1 MDFQELRKQIPAKF
15 LQEYLE
21 TVEEAQ
27 SVKVSNSRHWMLIQ
41 CYAELQ
47 FRLNGGSKCPV
58 CRSHVRHVVPVRSE
72 HRDGTVDNF
81 SCLCTR
87 CFEAE
92 RAISNVVITHIGK
105 AAVEHYPRKY
115 DIVLDPGTIGTKPG
129 KKRKRA
135 AG

>member
-1 MDFQELRKQIPAKF
+1 MDFRELRKQIPAKF

-27 SVKVSNSRHWMLIQ
+27 SVAVSNTRHWMLIQ

-47 FRLNGGSKCPV
+47 FRLNGGAKCPV

-72 HRDGTVDNF
+72 HRDGTVEEF

-92 RAISNVVITHIGK
+92 RAISKVVITHVGK
-105 AAVEHYPRKY
+105 
-115 DIVLDPGTIGTKPG
+115 
-129 KKRKRA
+129 
-135 AG
+135 